1 MHYMKYFLL
10 ILESNKQK
18 KMSINSCHFSGVT
31 LRFIPKHLLKGH
43 LILYC
48 KDFFFFQNHLVFCL
62 LDNQSFI
69 DKTTTHSLKNVTIG
83 AITISSV

>member
-48 KDFFFFQNHLVFCL
+48 KDFLFFRIILFFVF
-62 LDNQSFI
+62 
-69 DKTTTHSLKNVTIG
+69 
-83 AITISSV
+83 